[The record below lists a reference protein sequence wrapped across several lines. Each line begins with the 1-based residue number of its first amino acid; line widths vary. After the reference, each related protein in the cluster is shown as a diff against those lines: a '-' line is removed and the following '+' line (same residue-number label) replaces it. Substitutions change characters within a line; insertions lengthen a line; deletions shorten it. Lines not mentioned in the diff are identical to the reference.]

1 MAKPAT
7 EIPIIIAGCL
17 YQLEVGW
24 KNGTSVVSV
33 VVPFLA
39 ARKRQIEILRQEV
52 CRKGNYQMANT

>member
-24 KNGTSVVSV
+24 ENGTSVVLV

-39 ARKRQIEILRQEV
+39 ARKRQKEIIRQEV
-52 CRKGNYQMANT
+52 CGKEN